1 MNGQDLLEAMSF
13 LNEELVAA
21 SDTAPRIIP
30 WKRILTLA
38 ACLCIVLLGA
48 FSLTRISPWQQTKEA
63 SADSFSLTEAAPQMD
78 AGQPETAAAGASNE
92 VLNDA
97 CSTEA
102 PSILVRLEELTE
114 TGFRGTVLEDGSDW
128 NQGDSLLIEYAEG
141 FLPDPLTPG
150 TEYRIWAESFDPQTH
165 CAIIFQMEPVG

>member
-1 MNGQDLLEAMSF
+1 MNGRDLLEAMSF
-13 LNEELVAA
+13 LDEELVAA
-21 SDTAPRIIP
+21 SDAPARAFP
-30 WKRILTLA
+30 WKRAASLA
-38 ACLCIVLLGA
+38 ACFCVLLLGMFA
-48 FSLTRISPWQQTKEA
+48 FHRFSLGNEK
-63 SADSFSLTEAAPQMD
+63 SADMAEAIAYTAAAPQD
-78 AGQPETAAAGASNE
+78 AGQPETAAASGSEEREE
-92 VLNDA
+92 V

-114 TGFRGTVLEDGSDW
+114 TGFRGTALEDGSDW